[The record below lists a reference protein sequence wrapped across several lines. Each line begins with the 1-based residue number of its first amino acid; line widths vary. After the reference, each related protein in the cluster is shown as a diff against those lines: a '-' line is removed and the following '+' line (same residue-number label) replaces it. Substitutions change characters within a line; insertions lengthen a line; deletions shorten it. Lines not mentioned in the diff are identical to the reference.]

1 MMVKDGEAAL
11 RDDPLTDFMLML
23 AERRGRSVLCMNSA
37 IDFNCVEVARSAAD
51 DLDEAGSLTVLLNSP
66 GGDIESAYRM
76 LLALRDKAGD
86 IEVLVPERAK
96 SAAAFFCLGADSIHM
111 GRYGE
116 LGPLDPQILDLS
128 GSAIPVSS
136 LATFNSLE
144 RLLDYSMES
153 LDAIVQTLLSRA
165 PMDIPQAIEQAQPLF
180 AAIATPL
187 YRQVDPH
194 ELGRSGSYLAVSE
207 EYAMRVM
214 KRWAYADSSDD
225 AQRRIARRLVWEYP
239 THGFVIDLT
248 EAREIGLRV
257 ERLDDESDMICKT
270 ILSMSEG
277 SIEFQGYAPTAD
289 ADSGSKRE
297 KENDDSTCD
306 SASQANRPGC
316 PPARQAR

>member
-1 MMVKDGEAAL
+1 MSEGKDTL
-11 RDDPLTDFMLML
+11 RDNPLTDFTLML
-23 AERRGRSVLCMNSA
+23 AERRERSVLCVNRA
-37 IDFNCVEVARSAAD
+37 IDSDCVEVARSAAD
-51 DLDEAGSLTVLLNSP
+51 DLDEAGGLTVLLDSP

-76 LLALRDKAGD
+76 LLALRGKAGD
-86 IEVLVPERAK
+86 IEVLVPGMAK
-96 SAAAFFCLGADSIHM
+96 SAATFFCLGADSIHM

-187 YRQVDPH
+187 YSQVDPH

-207 EYAMRVM
+207 DYAMRVM
-214 KRWAYADSSDD
+214 KRWAYADRTDD

-239 THGFVIDLT
+239 THGFVIDLA
-248 EAREIGLRV
+248 EAREIELRV
-257 ERLDDESDMICKT
+257 EKLDDDSESLCQA
-270 ILSMSEG
+270 ILSESEG
-277 SIEFQGYAPTAD
+277 SVEFQKYAPTAD
-289 ADSGSKRE
+289 AATDSQTE
-297 KENDDSTCD
+297 K
-306 SASQANRPGC
+306 
-316 PPARQAR
+316 

>member
-1 MMVKDGEAAL
+1 MVKNAL
-11 RDDPLTDFMLML
+11 RDDPLADFTLML
-23 AERRGRSVLCMNSA
+23 AKRRGRSVLCVNRA
-37 IDFNCVEVARSAAD
+37 IDSNCVEVARAAAD
-51 DLDEAGSLTVLLNSP
+51 DLDEAGSLTVLLDSP
-66 GGDIESAYRM
+66 GGEIESAYRM

-214 KRWAYADSSDD
+214 KRWAYADSPDD

-257 ERLDDESDMICKT
+257 ERLDNESDMICKT

-277 SIEFQGYAPTAD
+277 SIEYTPTAD
-289 ADSGSKRE
+289 ATSDSETE

-306 SASQANRPGC
+306 SASQADRPGR
-316 PPARQAR
+316 PPARQAG